1 MPKRNKAGLIL
12 VVPVAILLLALFAV
26 SAMPADLVASPGPLR
41 VEIAITARQFE
52 PSPVTLPAGR
62 GVVLVFKNRDAE
74 LHAFVPQHFLEQV
87 PVHVDG
93 NGAPQFGEKG
103 LMRVLIPSGGRAEI
117 DFVPKAAGMFEY
129 RCDLPGHQ
137 MVGQIIVE
145 GAGPQQ
151 GSVK

>member
-1 MPKRNKAGLIL
+1 MRNKAGPIL
-12 VVPVAILLLALFAV
+12 VMSVAILLLALV
-26 SAMPADLVASPGPLR
+26 PLSAMPVELVASQDPLR
-41 VEIAITARQFE
+41 VEIAIRARQFE
-52 PSPVTLPAGR
+52 PSLVTLPAGR
-62 GVVLVFKNRDAE
+62 EVVLAFKNRDTE

-117 DFVPKAAGMFEY
+117 DFVPKAVGMFEY

-151 GSVK
+151 GLVK